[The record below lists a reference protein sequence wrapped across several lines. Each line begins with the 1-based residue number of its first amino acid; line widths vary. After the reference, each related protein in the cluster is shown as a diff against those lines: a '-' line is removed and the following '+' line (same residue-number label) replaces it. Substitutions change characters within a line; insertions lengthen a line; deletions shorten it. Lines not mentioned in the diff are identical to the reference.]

1 MSRDGQDWRKADA
14 VLVGDFAVPQGRWFD
29 WHSHLNHQL
38 AWAASGVALV
48 RIGTRTWVLP
58 SGRALWI
65 PARTGHSTGASV
77 AMDLRSLYLDPAR
90 CPVNWAQPT
99 VIAVPALLRE
109 LIVHLGAAELTPPAR
124 RRAEGVLFDLL
135 APVPTTVLEVP
146 EPRDERLRPMS
157 AALRADPTDG
167 RTLDAWGQLVGASAR
182 NLARLFLA
190 DTGMTFGQWRTQL
203 RLQAA
208 LPLLAR
214 GMAVGRVAGRVG
226 YATPSAFVAAF
237 RRAVGV
243 PPAAYFGWP
252 SSSTTVDFR
261 AAPQPPGPT

>member
-1 MSRDGQDWRKADA
+1 
-14 VLVGDFAVPQGRWFD
+14 
-29 WHSHLNHQL
+29 
-38 AWAASGVALV
+38 
-48 RIGTRTWVLP
+48 RTWVLP
-58 SGRALWI
+58 PGRALWI
-65 PARTGHSTGASV
+65 PAGVVHSTGASV
-77 AMDLRSLYLDPAR
+77 AMNLRSLNLDPDR
-90 CPVNWAQPT
+90 CPLNWAQPM

-109 LIVHLGAAELTPPAR
+109 LIVHLGDADLIGPAR

-146 EPRDERLRPMS
+146 EPKDERLMTVS
-157 AALRADPTDG
+157 AALRADPADD
-167 RTLDAWGQLVGASAR
+167 RTLNQWGQLVGASAR

-252 SSSTTVDFR
+252 SSSATVDFR
-261 AAPQPPGPT
+261 AAPQPPDPT